1 MRRCENKY
9 AIYNEEIET
18 DPGTQGRA
26 TQKEKT
32 HRQGPSNERKG
43 KKAAKEW
50 KIQEK
55 YKKNTAVER
64 REKPKK
70 WGREEKK
77 TPDIGAERKKTIKNG
92 SVFSGKGSRKTV
104 GNGTGRN
111 NEIRPGPLT
120 WTTRENIGKSRFAA
134 KNI

>member
-1 MRRCENKY
+1 M
-9 AIYNEEIET
+9 
-18 DPGTQGRA
+18 
-26 TQKEKT
+26 KEKEKK
-32 HRQGPSNERKG
+32 QRKSG
-43 KKAAKEW
+43 KYRKNTR
-50 KIQEK
+50 KIQRWRDGK
-55 YKKNTAVER
+55 
-64 REKPKK
+64 KPKK

-77 TPDIGAERKKTIKNG
+77 TPDIGGETQNTMEIGRI
-92 SVFSGKGSRKTV
+92 FSGNGGWKTV